1 MLCVEPIVCGMMH
14 RLYDQ
19 FLILHIFLLK
29 HNTHTN
35 IPIVLYLPSF
45 YSFNNS
51 LTLPAISKLL
61 YEIVFHPPF
70 LRSIQLN
77 LSGQIEHLQ
86 IRLLEYKAKS
96 LLQIGQ
102 AL

>member
-29 HNTHTN
+29 YNFT
-35 IPIVLYLPSF
+35 IILIILYLPSF

-77 LSGQIEHLQ
+77 LSCQIEHLQ

>member
-29 HNTHTN
+29 YNFT
-35 IPIVLYLPSF
+35 IILIILYLPSF